1 MRRRWEAPMAKPGRV
16 VFFLVLAS
24 AAFSVLI
31 LSRWIEVAVQ

>member
-1 MRRRWEAPMAKPGRV
+1 MTNDDEPHGRV